1 MSSKSIIFSLLIT
14 VFSFCT
20 NYAQSKKVSID
31 YRMSINQGMQK
42 ELSAN
47 LEFDKGISVFRWNN
61 TDNHTKTSEDDFG
74 NTKFYIDVTDSIG
87 TINMINYNVDSIFTR
102 TLRFKNAI
110 ILKEKKPEIDW
121 KIHEETKKIGDF
133 KVQKATTTFRGR
145 SYEAWFAS
153 EIPVKIGPWKL
164 NGLPGLIMEAYDSD
178 GIVRFNFRKMTTSE
192 SDLTLSNKIF
202 KSGQVVG
209 VEEYKELQ
217 NSLAEDMVK
226 KIMAKMPRG
235 TSISI
240 DEKTETFLEKEYN

>member
-1 MSSKSIIFSLLIT
+1 MSSKNIIFSLLIT
-14 VFSFCT
+14 VFSFYT
-20 NYAQSKKVSID
+20 HYAQSKKISID

-42 ELSAN
+42 ELSAK

-61 TDNHTKTSEDDFG
+61 TDNQTKTSEDDFG
-74 NTKFYIDVTDSIG
+74 NAKFYIDVTDSIG
-87 TINMINYNVDSIFTR
+87 TINKVNYKTDSIFTR
-102 TLRFKNAI
+102 TLRFKDAI

-121 KIHEETKKIGDF
+121 EITNETKKIGDF
-133 KVQKATTTFRGR
+133 TVQKATTTFRGR
-145 SYEAWFAS
+145 SYEAWFTS

-164 NGLPGLIMEAYDSD
+164 NGLPGLIMEAYDLD
-178 GIVRFNFRKMTTSE
+178 GIVHFNFRKMTTSD
-192 SDLTLSNKIF
+192 SGLTLNDKIF
-202 KSGQVVG
+202 NTGQVVG
-209 VEEYKELQ
+209 IDDYKELQ